1 MALHQMT
8 GGNTRVCV
16 IHFSV
21 FPAHG
26 VMDGPVLEMK
36 PVVLR

>member
-1 MALHQMT
+1 MALHHVIGHDT
-8 GGNTRVCV
+8 WVCV